1 MVHVHVGLSNSDI
14 GGTRWFPV
22 TEQVTAVVE
31 QAKGVLMLRYGVSS
45 YEALAALA
53 QWSRMAQVPL
63 TELSRA
69 LVTGVCQG
77 HLASGEGGLVRWLEH
92 QLRRDLP
99 QTTGDRTEPP
109 DGRGAPASPPLGGRR
124 RWRYASAVHAAQGL
138 VAH

>member
-1 MVHVHVGLSNSDI
+1 MV
-14 GGTRWFPV
+14 PV
-22 TEQVTAVVE
+22 AEQVTAVVE

-53 QWSRMAQVPL
+53 QWSRIAQVSL

-77 HLASGEGGLVRWLEH
+77 HLTAGEGGLVRWLEH

-99 QTTGDRTEPP
+99 QPTAGRTQPP
-109 DGRGAPASPPLGGRR
+109 DGRGQPAPAPFGGRR